1 MDYKD
6 AIRTIPDYPKPGIMF
21 RDITTL
27 LGNPR
32 AFRRAVDEMVQPYAG
47 VRVDKVAGLE
57 ARGFIL
63 GGAVAHQL
71 STGFVPIRKK
81 GKLPYTVLGEDYAL
95 EYGQDRVEI
104 HTDAIGKGDHVLL
117 VDDLIATGGT
127 ALAGIRLMERAG
139 ANVIGCSFVIDLPEL
154 GGADKLRA
162 AGHQVHSLV
171 AFAGH

>member
-1 MDYKD
+1 MDFKEV
-6 AIRTIPDYPKPGIMF
+6 IRTIPDYPKPGIMF

-27 LGNPR
+27 LGNAR
-32 AFRRAVDEMVQPYAG
+32 AFRRCIDEMVQPYAG
-47 VRVDKVAGLE
+47 TRVDKVAGLE

-71 STGFVPIRKK
+71 SIGFVPIRKK
-81 GKLPYTVLGEDYAL
+81 GKLPYTVIGESYAL

-104 HTDAIGKGDHVLL
+104 HIDALKPGETVLL

-127 ALAGIRLMERAG
+127 ASAGIRLMERAG
-139 ANVIGCSFVIDLPEL
+139 AQVIGCSFVIDLPEL

-162 AGHQVHSLV
+162 LGKPVNTLVSFEGH
-171 AFAGH
+171 